1 MMPHKAKR
9 GLGLVVLGVLLYGL
23 LLSMPTE
30 DPDVIVVTTM
40 VGLAMAASLVG
51 GLVLIVWGLLRD

>member
-1 MMPHKAKR
+1 
-9 GLGLVVLGVLLYGL
+9 
-23 LLSMPTE
+23 
-30 DPDVIVVTTM
+30 M